1 MKGAEMPDAEKR
13 RFAEALAHW
22 AEDVALIR
30 ARERAEAIAQAENQ
44 AKVRLADAFH
54 ISDLSKHHGK
64 KLRQK

>member
-1 MKGAEMPDAEKR
+1 MLEKER
-13 RFAEALAHW
+13 QRFAEALAHW

-30 ARERAEAIAQAENQ
+30 ARERAEAIAQAEDQ

-54 ISDLSKHHGK
+54 ISDLSKHQGA

>member
-1 MKGAEMPDAEKR
+1 MLEKER
-13 RFAEALAHW
+13 QRFAEALAHW

-30 ARERAEAIAQAENQ
+30 ARERAEAIAQAEDQ

-54 ISDLSKHHGK
+54 ISDLSKHHGA